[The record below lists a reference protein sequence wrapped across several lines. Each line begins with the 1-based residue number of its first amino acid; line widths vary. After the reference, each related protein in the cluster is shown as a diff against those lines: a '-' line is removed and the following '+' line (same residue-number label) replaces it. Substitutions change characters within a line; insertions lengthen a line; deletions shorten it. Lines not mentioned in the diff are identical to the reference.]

1 MCAKAARLFEGMGA
15 VVEEAAIDLHDA
27 EETFQTLRAAEF
39 VGSYLPILDAH
50 RDQLKPEIIWNIEK
64 GLQLTASEIERAEL
78 ARGALFHR
86 TAEFFSRYDL
96 LLCPAATVPP
106 LRRGYTLRNRD
117 QRHRIGQLHIL
128 GFDNL
133 RHNADGVS
141 GNVGP
146 LRIHPVGLTGGPTDG
161 GATG

>member
-64 GLQLTASEIERAEL
+64 GLQLTASEIE
-78 ARGALFHR
+78 
-86 TAEFFSRYDL
+86 
-96 LLCPAATVPP
+96 
-106 LRRGYTLRNRD
+106 
-117 QRHRIGQLHIL
+117 
-128 GFDNL
+128 
-133 RHNADGVS
+133 
-141 GNVGP
+141 
-146 LRIHPVGLTGGPTDG
+146 
-161 GATG
+161 